1 MPPKYPQNQ
10 TSLQGK
16 NFQENVNYVNQYI
29 NQRNTKQKNGEKMT
43 IEVISNSLTIN
54 GNFKTISHFQ
64 EIKEVLDRMITTHNV
79 IELNLN
85 DSISITSS
93 LIGYLNKIIHKD
105 KILLSLKTKNMRVY
119 TLLDDLNLERTFN
132 VKLLRS

>member
-1 MPPKYPQNQ
+1 
-10 TSLQGK
+10 
-16 NFQENVNYVNQYI
+16 
-29 NQRNTKQKNGEKMT
+29 MT